1 MSPDLCVV
9 SARPVSVSRNG
20 KIKARKRKAN
30 ALSTLGT
37 VTGFVYPGGN
47 AKLMKDATT
56 DPFAKK
62 RRKKKVRRR
71 NPKAMTKS
79 QLLNAIDAAY
89 DSDEPKLVQRLE
101 AELRRRFPVKL
112 RRPSSKRFHD
122 PLADTGKLFGVENAK
137 KRRKKKVKAN
147 KRKANRKPKANRRP
161 KAKANRR
168 PKKRVNRKPRKV
180 TRKRKST
187 AKRSRR

>member
-1 MSPDLCVV
+1 MTPDLCVV

-62 RRKKKVRRR
+62 RRKKKV
-71 NPKAMTKS
+71 K
-79 QLLNAIDAAY
+79 
-89 DSDEPKLVQRLE
+89 
-101 AELRRRFPVKL
+101 
-112 RRPSSKRFHD
+112 
-122 PLADTGKLFGVENAK
+122 AK
-137 KRRKKKVKAN
+137 KRKVNRAPKRRKAVRRPKVKAN
-147 KRKANRKPKANRRP
+147 RKAKANGRP

-168 PKKRVNRKPRKV
+168 PKTRVNRKV